1 MKKIIPKVFNVKKLK
16 VIARNSKLSLKQVEE
31 VFNELEK
38 DIEYE
43 VIPILSYGDKHKE
56 ISLMEDIPE
65 DFFTRELDLALL
77 KEEADIAIH
86 SAKDLPYPL
95 PEGIILAA
103 LTKGKTQLDALVSK
117 GFTPLEKLPK
127 GAKIGLSSLMRKN
140 NILSIRKDLE
150 IVPIRGTIEERL
162 KLIDDGVVDAII
174 VAACALERLG
184 LKDKITELLPFET
197 HPLQGKLAVTV
208 KEGRSDLIRLFYEID
223 ERRFYGKVYLV
234 GAGPGDKDLLTIKAK
249 ECLSYADIILYD
261 DLISKEILDFGV
273 KAKKLYVGK
282 REGKHSHS
290 QNEINKLMVKYAF
303 SGMRVIRLKGGEPL
317 IFGRAQ
323 EEIDYLLRRFINVEI
338 INGVTS
344 SFSAASSCNIS
355 LTNRECGSKIIFESG
370 HLKGKEHLD
379 KASSHV
385 FYMGAGSIKEIYEK
399 MKKEFPLETPVLI
412 VKNASLVDETILNT
426 NLARLT
432 SVDISS
438 PVIIIIG
445 EACKFYN
452 RQPKILYTGTNPYET
467 LSRIPGVLIHYPVIK
482 REKVKDFLELS
493 DDEYDV
499 IVFTSMFAVD
509 VWTDFYGVKRNKRI
523 YAIGKRTKERLI
535 ERGYTDVI
543 LPEKFNSIALS
554 KLLKEKEK
562 KARIIYP
569 ASSLSKNRITEL
581 ENVRKITVYETTF
594 IEQKKIDLKNFFGV
608 YFASSSCVD
617 GFLKIYEK
625 IPSHLVLYAG
635 GINTFE
641 KLKTIGEEIRTVIL
655 EKEVE
660 NV

>member
-1 MKKIIPKVFNVKKLK
+1 MKKLK
-16 VIARNSKLSLKQVEE
+16 VIARNSPLSMKQVEE
-31 VFNELEK
+31 VFKELGK

-43 VIPILSYGDKHKE
+43 IIPVLSYGDKHKE

-65 DFFTRELDLALL
+65 DFFTRELDEALL

-95 PEGIILAA
+95 PDGIILAA
-103 LTKGKTQLDALVSK
+103 LTRGRTKLDALVSREAI
-117 GFTPLEKLPK
+117 PLEKLPSK
-127 GAKIGLSSLMRKN
+127 ARIGLSSVMRKN

-150 IVPIRGTIEERL
+150 IVSIRGTIEERL
-162 KLIDDGVVDAII
+162 KLIDDGVVDAIV

-208 KEGRSDLIRLFYEID
+208 KEGRSDLIRLFYDID

-261 DLISKEILDFGV
+261 DLINKEILEFGIR
-273 KAKKLYVGK
+273 AKEKIYVGK
-282 REGKHSHS
+282 RDGKHSHS
-290 QNEINKLMVKYAF
+290 QEEINKLMSKYAL
-303 SGMRVIRLKGGEPL
+303 SGLKVVRLKGGEPL

-323 EEIDYLLRRFINVEI
+323 EEIDYLLRRLINVEI

-370 HLKGKEHLD
+370 HLKGKEHTD
-379 KASSHV
+379 KVSSYI
-385 FYMGAGSIKEIYEK
+385 FYMGASSIKEIYEK
-399 MKKEFPLETPVLI
+399 MKDQVPQETPVLI
-412 VKNASLVDETILNT
+412 VKNASCLDEVILKTTLSN
-426 NLARLT
+426 LT
-432 SVDISS
+432 SIEISS

-445 EACKFYN
+445 EVCKFYN
-452 RQPKILYTGTNPYET
+452 RQLKVLYTGINPFET

-482 REKVKDFLELS
+482 RERVKDIEEVS

-499 IVFTSMFAVD
+499 LVFTSMFAVD
-509 VWTDFYGVKRNKRI
+509 IWTNFYGVKKNKRV
-523 YAIGKRTKERLI
+523 YAIGERTKERLI
-535 ERGYTDVI
+535 ERGYKDVI

-554 KLLKEKEK
+554 NLLKERENKS
-562 KARIIYP
+562 RIIYP

-581 ENVRKITVYETTF
+581 DNVRKITVYETTY
-594 IEQKKIDLKNFFGV
+594 IEQKRIDLSKFNGV

-617 GFLKIYEK
+617 GFLKIYDK
-625 IPSHLVLYAG
+625 IPAHLVLYAG
-635 GINTFE
+635 GITTYE
-641 KLKTIGEEIRTVIL
+641 KLKNMGEEDRTIIL
-655 EKEVE
+655 EKEGE